1 VNTHATVPGP
11 NPGAAPSSTPAA
23 RAAGLAV
30 DDVTVHYGS
39 TAAAENVSLDVAP
52 AETVAVIG
60 PSGCGKSTTLRAVAG
75 LVPTSGGEVSLA
87 GRDITGLAPSR
98 RGIGLVPQNYAVF
111 PHMNVAAN
119 IAYGLRARGTASTRR
134 EERVR
139 EMLELTR
146 LTDLAER
153 RPDQLSGGQRQRVAL
168 ARALAIQPDALLLD
182 EPLAA
187 LDPQLRGGLR
197 RELASMLADTE
208 CATLIVTHDQ
218 REALALGSRIALLRE
233 GRVVQF
239 DAPQRLWDDPAD
251 AFVADFLANAVLL
264 EAQRD
269 DGHAVTLGGRW
280 RVPVQDLAVRHT
292 EHGATRL
299 LLRHDSLTVADD
311 SAESA
316 GSALA
321 AEVTH
326 SEFTGDGVHL
336 TVRAGEH
343 VLGVRVPPDAR
354 IGRSVSLTVAPGRAT
369 LLVPKA

>member
-1 VNTHATVPGP
+1 MSTHATATGTP
-11 NPGAAPSSTPAA
+11 PSAA
-23 RAAGLAV
+23 RADGLAV
-30 DDVTVHYGS
+30 DGLTIHYGS
-39 TAAAENVSLDVAP
+39 TAAVQDLALNVAP

-75 LVPTSGGEVSLA
+75 LVPVSEGEITLA
-87 GRDITGLAPSR
+87 GRDVTGLGPAR
-98 RGIGLVPQNYAVF
+98 RNIGLVPQNYAVF
-111 PHMNVAAN
+111 PHMSVAAN
-119 IAYGLRARGTASTRR
+119 IAYGLRARGAGAARR

-139 EMLELTR
+139 EMLELTQ
-146 LTDLAER
+146 LTDLAGR

-197 RELASMLADTE
+197 RELAAMLAATE

-218 REALALGSRIALLRE
+218 REALSLGSRIALLRE
-233 GRVVQF
+233 GRLVQF
-239 DAPQRLWDDPAD
+239 DTPQRLWDDPAD
-251 AFVADFLANAVLL
+251 AFVADFLAGAVLL
-264 EAQRD
+264 PAELD
-269 DGHAVTLGGRW
+269 DGHAVALDGRW
-280 RVPVQDLAVRHT
+280 RIPVGDLATRPT
-292 EHGATRL
+292 EHGTTRL
-299 LLRHDSLTVADD
+299 LLRHDSLTVTED
-311 SAESA
+311 SDESA
-316 GSALA
+316 LV

-354 IGRSVSLTVAPGRAT
+354 IGRSVSLTAVPGRAT
-369 LLVPKA
+369 LLTSET

>member
-1 VNTHATVPGP
+1 MSTHATATGHPP
-11 NPGAAPSSTPAA
+11 AAA
-23 RAAGLAV
+23 RAGGLTV
-30 DDVTVHYGS
+30 DGLTVHYGS
-39 TAAAENVSLDVAP
+39 TAAVEDLALDVAP

-75 LVPTSGGEVSLA
+75 LVPVSEGEVTLA
-87 GRDITGLAPSR
+87 GRDVTGLGPAR
-98 RGIGLVPQNYAVF
+98 RNIGLVPQNYAVF

-119 IAYGLRARGTASTRR
+119 IAYGLRARGAAADRR

-146 LTDLAER
+146 LTELAER

-197 RELASMLADTE
+197 RELAAMLAATE

-233 GRVVQF
+233 GRLVQF
-239 DAPQRLWDDPAD
+239 DTPQRLWDDPAD
-251 AFVADFLANAVLL
+251 AFVADFLAGSVLL
-264 EAQRD
+264 DAERD
-269 DGHAVTLGGRW
+269 HGHVVALNGRW
-280 RVPVQDLAVRHT
+280 RIPVRDLAVRT
-292 EHGATRL
+292 TGHGTTRL
-299 LLRHDSLTVADD
+299 LLRHDSLTVTDD
-311 SAESA
+311 SDESA
-316 GSALA
+316 LV

-326 SEFTGDGVHL
+326 SEFTGDAVHL
-336 TVRAGEH
+336 TVRAGGQ

-354 IGRSVSLTVAPGRAT
+354 IGRSVSLAAVPGRAT
-369 LLVPKA
+369 LLTPET